1 MASLKSEDKFLAE
14 PDVQARTS
22 ARRARRADAKVSS
35 AAPDVFDDA
44 SFSGDLLGCF
54 AVFDGHVNASAS
66 SHCEQKM
73 LGALLDAGADAPGS
87 PLETACVAAFRA
99 VERSFARSKRS
110 PLLNLCLPAAGAA
123 DVQGGS
129 TAVVVCVQRR
139 RGGAVPGAKATNRG
153 AKFEQPARID
163 VVAANAGDSGALLV
177 RRDADVEP
185 NDPLG
190 ENTSDASDLGDD
202 SDAPRSRESAAHRNE
217 SSREGGHRFGRLVSG
232 EAAIVLDAESARAS
246 RRGVRR
252 APADAIE
259 TGASSSPPSSPDRDR
274 PRGMG
279 ASARSRA
286 SKPHLNQGLFQRLTR
301 EHNPDDPLEAKRLV
315 SLGARL
321 GRMRQGGREVGP
333 MRCYPGGLAVSRAIG
348 DMGSKPAVTCDPEC
362 TRMTLPA
369 RGGRLILASDGLW
382 NAMTDR
388 AAALTA
394 AKAKTPEAAA
404 DALMRAAVKA
414 RGLHD
419 DITIVC
425 VDLPPPAEMLLAAE
439 KMQPDRRT
447 SASRSATGPAGDDR
461 GVLAAAAARK
471 KASSGPLLSPGA
483 PLPTIPGSPP
493 SSFTREP
500 RPSMDAVVNPHV
512 PEASV
517 RPQRTRI
524 EADVTVRRGLHL
536 EDDDDSSENN
546 ADGKARAYEY
556 NGDEGGTPTGGGGD
570 APRRD
575 AASRGNGESAAN
587 ASRVRKK
594 YASSGLACCFFGA
607 SSEGA
612 EGGLVGGRSR
622 VRSGGGHFGK
632 ASDLESTLYD
642 DVEAS
647 SGTCLRD
654 VYELGALLG
663 RGQYG
668 SVRSATLRRTGE
680 TRAVKS
686 IAADGTKRAQERI
699 RDEIDAMLA
708 VSGRHPNVP
717 TIYRAF
723 EERSRRIFHI
733 VTEKYDGGKLLDAI
747 GRRERFV
754 ASDWEHIAAQLLGA
768 CAFMHAVGVVH
779 RDVKPDN
786 VMLRRRWADGEAPSL
801 VVVDFGSAAFCRGG
815 KCDLAGFEGSK
826 FFAAP
831 EVLRSK
837 PYGAKSDV
845 WSCAVTLLVLLAGLP
860 PNDRLE
866 SVHRALVVDAALPR
880 LPRTAPRRFEA
891 FLRETLV
898 VDPDERPSA
907 AEALR
912 RNAWLL
918 RSEDLDNRASAQNA
932 KNGDRSEERAP
943 GVVEDEHSASDDSSA
958 PLDHSKR
965 RATLDAVRARF
976 DRSAAFI
983 LSVVLDA
990 KSARGV
996 VARLRRRDE
1005 NGFGPFED
1013 GDSVPAT
1020 TLEAALWAAG
1030 AKEAAIQLELLR
1042 AQTTAAAVAETTR
1055 GGGKGGGGGDE
1066 EEGPGGTT
1074 LGGGARATRSRGSSR
1089 ESSQKAKLV
1098 LRSDSP
1104 PPLLGEG
1111 GAADPDVVSSRLGSA
1126 RKAAVVSND
1135 TAATAPSRSASPP
1148 LPPGT
1153 GTGNQP
1159 GAKTHRRR
1167 SSRHSFSFS
1176 AADNLAVAM
1185 SSLVSLAEL
1194 HARHR
1199 RVFEAVTAPGS
1210 SQRVALLTD
1219 QQISPSSG
1227 ADEEE
1232 EEGED
1237 IGDEEAGEDRRGK
1250 KGHRLRRSGSDAT
1263 FAGDGGGGG
1272 GKGGGAR
1279 STRRLNSESSVHQGM
1294 LMGMLARSES
1304 KAALDF
1310 ETGSDPTTTRGA
1322 GSSDDADASG
1332 SGSGRRSFFSRGSG
1346 SGGGNANV
1354 SASVRGASWL
1364 ARAFSFSRSVSSS
1377 RLSRAEQS
1385 IRRGASWAPNRREE
1399 EEEGEEEEG
1408 EEAAGLGGDGKDET
1422 EGSGSAA
1429 RPDPW
1434 AAAAAARPGELL
1446 SDGAAMSIVAADAGL
1461 LGPPGSREG
1470 SGGGRPGGA
1479 SWWNEMTEHEVR
1491 GGAGALAAL
1500 GAAAAAAAAEGNDR
1514 SGSGKSR
1521 GSGGRA

>member
-153 AKFEQPARID
+153 AKVEQPARID

-190 ENTSDASDLGDD
+190 EHTSDASDLGDD
-202 SDAPRSRESAAHRNE
+202 SDASQSRESAAHRNE

-259 TGASSSPPSSPDRDR
+259 PGASSSPPSSPDRER

-362 TRMTLPA
+362 TRVTLPA

-447 SASRSATGPAGDDR
+447 SASRPATSPAGDDR

-517 RPQRTRI
+517 RPRRTRI

-546 ADGKARAYEY
+546 ADGKESAYEY
-556 NGDEGGTPTGGGGD
+556 NGDEGGTGTGGGGD

-575 AASRGNGESAAN
+575 AASRGNGESAAG
-587 ASRVRKK
+587 AAARVQKNS
-594 YASSGLACCFFGA
+594 SSGLACCFFGA
-607 SSEGA
+607 RSGA
-612 EGGLVGGRSR
+612 EGGRGGGRSR
-622 VRSGGGHFGK
+622 VRTGGGHFGK

-918 RSEDLDNRASAQNA
+918 RSEDLDNRASARANQNQAKHA
-932 KNGDRSEERAP
+932 KNGDRSEERPP
-943 GVVEDEHSASDDSSA
+943 GVVEDNDTASDDSSA

-990 KSARGV
+990 KRARGV

-1042 AQTTAAAVAETTR
+1042 AQTTAAAAAETTR
-1055 GGGKGGGGGDE
+1055 GGGKGGGGGGDE
-1066 EEGPGGTT
+1066 EEPGGTT
-1074 LGGGARATRSRGSSR
+1074 LGGGGRATRSRGSSR

-1104 PPLLGEG
+1104 PPLGEG
-1111 GAADPDVVSSRLGSA
+1111 GAADPDVVSSRLVSA

-1135 TAATAPSRSASPP
+1135 AAAAAPSRSASPP

-1227 ADEEE
+1227 VEEE
-1232 EEGED
+1232 EEKGEE
-1237 IGDEEAGEDRRGK
+1237 GDEEEAGEDRHRGK

-1272 GKGGGAR
+1272 KGGGGG

-1346 SGGGNANV
+1346 SGSGGGNANV

-1399 EEEGEEEEG
+1399 EEEGEEEGEG
-1408 EEAAGLGGDGKDET
+1408 EEAAGPGGDGKDET
-1422 EGSGSAA
+1422 EGSRKG
-1429 RPDPW
+1429 D
-1434 AAAAAARPGELL
+1434 E
-1446 SDGAAMSIVAADAGL
+1446 
-1461 LGPPGSREG
+1461 
-1470 SGGGRPGGA
+1470 
-1479 SWWNEMTEHEVR
+1479 
-1491 GGAGALAAL
+1491 
-1500 GAAAAAAAAEGNDR
+1500 
-1514 SGSGKSR
+1514 
-1521 GSGGRA
+1521 